1 MKGDLISIN
10 GKLRRPE
17 EVPISFDRLMASNFV
32 YQRMHAIGQR
42 VLQAPAHAALA
53 QTAYRSLYGAGS
65 GITENSLREETAA
78 LLAANRYMQGSVSV
92 MLYLF
97 PDENGKPLRIL
108 SCEKQLLYKG
118 YALWHRGEK
127 AVILPYE
134 YPFPHFKTALS
145 LAAGTYA
152 AQYAQAKGAGIALAE
167 NHAGILYGAGDEPLF
182 AVIGNNVLTTPV
194 GQGACDSVERRLA
207 LAACVEA
214 GKRMVEAPLT
224 KELLDEY
231 QELFIAT
238 TGGITSVKE
247 CGGNIYPNSTAHKVA
262 EAMEYFTYNDL

>member
-10 GKLRRPE
+10 GKLHRPE
-17 EVPISFDRLMASNFV
+17 EVPIPFDRLMASNFV
-32 YQRMHAIGQR
+32 YQRIHAMGQR
-42 VLQAPAHAALA
+42 GLQAPAHAELA
-53 QTAYRSLYGAGS
+53 ETAYRSLYGAGS
-65 GITENSLREETAA
+65 GITENSLREEMSA
-78 LLAANRYMQGSVSV
+78 LLAANRYMQGSISV
-92 MLYLF
+92 MLYLL

-118 YALWHRGEK
+118 YTLWHRGEK

-134 YPFPHFKTALS
+134 YPFPHFKTAMS

-152 AQYAQAKGAGIALAE
+152 AQYAHTKGAEIAIAE
-167 NHAGILYGAGDEPLF
+167 NHAGVLYGAGDEPLF
-182 AVIGNNVLTTPV
+182 AVIGNDALTTPV

-207 LAACVEA
+207 LAACEQADKRVVETA
-214 GKRMVEAPLT
+214 LT
-224 KELLDEY
+224 KELLGEY

-262 EAMEYFTYNDL
+262 EAMEYFTHNDL